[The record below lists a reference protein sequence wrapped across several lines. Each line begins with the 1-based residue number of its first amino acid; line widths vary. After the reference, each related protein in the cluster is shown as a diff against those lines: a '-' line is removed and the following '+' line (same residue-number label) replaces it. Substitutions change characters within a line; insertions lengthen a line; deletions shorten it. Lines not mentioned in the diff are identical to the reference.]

1 MIHRTTT
8 LYAAIT
14 RRTALSIGLIATVAV
29 LGACATAA
37 GPEFSKLEAAPAE
50 AAHVYIY
57 RKSAIYASAA
67 AFDVSQ
73 DGKEVAKLF
82 NASYLVLPV
91 SPGSHKFGVDE
102 RGFTSVKFF
111 EVNAQAGKSYFIEY
125 DASKGW
131 LLGLGLLSGGATQS
145 ESRAL
150 EDLKGLKRAN

>member
-1 MIHRTTT
+1 MINRTMT
-8 LYAAIT
+8 LRTAIT
-14 RRTALSIGLIATVAV
+14 RRTTLALSLIATATV

-57 RKSAIYASAA
+57 RKGAIYASAA
-67 AFDVSQ
+67 AFNVSQ

-91 SPGSHKFGVDE
+91 SPGPHKFGVDE
-102 RGFTSVKFF
+102 RGFTSAKFF

-131 LLGLGLLSGGATQS
+131 LLGLGLLSSGATQT